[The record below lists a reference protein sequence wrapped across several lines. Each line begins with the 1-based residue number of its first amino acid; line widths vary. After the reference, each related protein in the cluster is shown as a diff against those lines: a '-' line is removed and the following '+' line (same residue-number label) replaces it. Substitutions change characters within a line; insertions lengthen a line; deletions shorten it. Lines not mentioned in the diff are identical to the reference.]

1 MELARA
7 LHRKKWLVGVA
18 CTCGPAARRIRR
30 EGFSVFPVE
39 FCRESLNP
47 WAVFRSL
54 SQIRKAVC
62 EFRPDLLAAVALR
75 PILLVPLMRTG
86 PTPATVNLLNG
97 LGSLASGAHLPLWLR
112 PASWWLRSLLG
123 FAISRANC
131 WTVTQN
137 EADYQEA
144 RHLAGKASARVLKI
158 LGTGISFPLRP
169 LVARPAHGRTRFL
182 FVGRLLRDKG
192 ILELLEAFVRI
203 SKRHPDTF
211 LEVIGTID
219 PANPA
224 SLTLRELKAWED
236 IPKVSW
242 LGHRKDVPERMKAAD
257 CVVIPSYREGLPRVL
272 LEAAAAA
279 RPVIVSDIP
288 GCREL
293 VDPEKTGLIVAPRNV
308 SELATAMEQIH
319 LQPAFRKRLALGLF
333 RKVKKKC
340 SIAHIGKAY
349 ENLFRR
355 ALGARHSRE

>member
-1 MELARA
+1 M
-7 LHRKKWLVGVA
+7 GVA

-30 EGFSVFPVE
+30 EGFSVFPID
-39 FCRESLNP
+39 FCRESLDP
-47 WAVFRSL
+47 RAVFRSL
-54 SQIRKAVC
+54 GQIRKAVSK
-62 EFRPDLLAAVALR
+62 FQPDLLAAVALR
-75 PILLVPLMRTG
+75 PILLLPFIGTG
-86 PTPATVNLLNG
+86 PTPAAVNLLNG
-97 LGSLASGAHLPLWLR
+97 LGSLASGTHLPAWLR

-123 FAISRANC
+123 FAISRANV

-144 RHLAGKASARVLKI
+144 RRLAGGASGRVLKI
-158 LGTGISFPLRP
+158 PGTGISFPARP
-169 LVARPAHGRTRFL
+169 QVARPRTGRTRFL

-192 ILELLEAFVRI
+192 ILELLEAFLRI
-203 SKRHPDTF
+203 SKSHPNTF

-224 SLTLRELKAWED
+224 SLTPADLQPWKE

-242 LGHRKDVPERMKAAD
+242 LGHRQDVPKRIKAAD

-293 VDPEKTGLIVAPRNV
+293 VDPGKTGLTFTPRNI
-308 SELATAMEQIH
+308 SELAAAMEQIH
-319 LQPAFRKRLALGLF
+319 LQPTLGKKLALGLF

-340 SIAHIGKAY
+340 DVAPIGKAY

-355 ALGARHSRE
+355 ALRTGHPRG